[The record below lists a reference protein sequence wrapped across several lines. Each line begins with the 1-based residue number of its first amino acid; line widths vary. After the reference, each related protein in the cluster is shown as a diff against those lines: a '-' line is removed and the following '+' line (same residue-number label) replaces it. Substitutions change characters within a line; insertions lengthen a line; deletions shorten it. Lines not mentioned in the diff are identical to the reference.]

1 MSFSSKL
8 KAFFGISQP
17 VDQAH
22 TLPRASLEAGSL
34 RGSLKNWVPQQTHLR
49 SQQAFERD
57 LAIAR
62 VDDLYCDEKICECH
76 GRRGY
81 LRNRQDK
88 DHGIG
93 IRSRGGL

>member
-49 SQQAFERD
+49 RQQAFERD

-62 VDDLYCDEKICECH
+62 VDDLYCDDLMKIPTTTEPASDIFGC
-76 GRRGY
+76 
-81 LRNRQDK
+81 N
-88 DHGIG
+88 
-93 IRSRGGL
+93 

>member
-34 RGSLKNWVPQQTHLR
+34 RGSLKNWVPQQTHLGASR
-49 SQQAFERD
+49 LLS
-57 LAIAR
+57 AILPLH
-62 VDDLYCDEKICECH
+62 VLTIFTVM
-76 GRRGY
+76 
-81 LRNRQDK
+81 
-88 DHGIG
+88 I
-93 IRSRGGL
+93 